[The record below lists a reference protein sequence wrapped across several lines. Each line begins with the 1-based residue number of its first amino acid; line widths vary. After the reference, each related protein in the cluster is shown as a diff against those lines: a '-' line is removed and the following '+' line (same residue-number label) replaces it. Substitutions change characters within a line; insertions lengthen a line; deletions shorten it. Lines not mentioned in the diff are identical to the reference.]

1 MTISE
6 TLNISISPAKLEKII
21 SDPEASAKAVKLFY
35 VKADTVGYTRK
46 KSSKGFSYFLDDK
59 KVTDKKVIERI
70 NSLVIPPAWTDVW
83 ICTLDNGHLQA
94 TGIDALNRK
103 QYLYH
108 SLWTQ
113 LRNHTKFY
121 RLKSFGETLPEIR
134 KRLNKDLSL
143 SGLPK
148 QKVLA
153 LVVSLMEKTSIRI
166 GNGVYE
172 KLYGS
177 FGLSTLKDK
186 HADIKSSS
194 VKFSFKGKKGVEHS
208 INLKSKKLAKLVQQ
222 CKDIPGKELFQ
233 YYDED
238 GKRHSIDSGMVNEY
252 VKELSGQ
259 EFTCKDFRTWSGT
272 VQALLAFNEVG
283 GFETETEAKK
293 NTVAVLDI
301 VSQHLGNTRTVC
313 KKYYVHPA
321 IVDMYENKKLE
332 SWFSKI
338 DKCTN
343 TNEPGLCTEEEVLMK
358 ILDSLN

>member
-1 MTISE
+1 MIISE
-6 TLNISISPAKLEKII
+6 ELNISISPAKLEKII
-21 SDPEASAKAVKLFY
+21 DNPEATAKAVKLFY
-35 VKADTVGYTRK
+35 VTADTPGFTRK
-46 KSSKGFSYFLDDK
+46 KNGKSFSYFENNKVVKDK
-59 KVTDKKVIERI
+59 NIIDRI
-70 NSLVIPPAWTDVW
+70 NALVIPPAWTEVW
-83 ICTLDNGHLQA
+83 ICTLENGHLQA

-103 QYLYH
+103 QYIYH
-108 SLWTQ
+108 PLWTK

-121 RLKSFGETLPEIR
+121 RLKSFGEILPEIR

-148 QKVLA
+148 EKVLA

-186 HADIKSSS
+186 HADIKSNS
-194 VKFSFKGKKGVEHS
+194 VKFSFKGKKGVAHS
-208 INLKSKKLAKLVQQ
+208 ISLKSKKLAKLVQQ

-233 YYDED
+233 YYDEQ
-238 GKRHSIDSGMVNEY
+238 GKHHSIDSGMVNEY

-259 EFTCKDFRTWSGT
+259 DFTCKDFRTWSGT

-283 GFETETEAKK
+283 SFETETEAKK
-293 NTVAVLDI
+293 KTVAVFDI

-321 IVDMYENKKLE
+321 IVDMYENKKLD

-338 DKCTN
+338 DKCSNTTN
-343 TNEPGLCTEEEVLMK
+343 PGLCTEEEVLMK